1 MKESI
6 VFKPYNMIISK
17 ITENLR
23 NYKKFSFK
31 KLIKKYTILLINI
44 INQNLFNNLQTLL
57 NKVYI
62 LVNQFNNNKS
72 NSNSKKKIR

>member
-6 VFKPYNMIISK
+6 ALKPFNMIISK

-23 NYKKFSFK
+23 NYKIFSFK
-31 KLIKKYTILLINI
+31 KLIKKYIILLINI
-44 INQNLFNNLQTLL
+44 INQNLFNNLPTLL
-57 NKVYI
+57 NKVCI

-72 NSNSKKKIR
+72 NSNSKRKIR